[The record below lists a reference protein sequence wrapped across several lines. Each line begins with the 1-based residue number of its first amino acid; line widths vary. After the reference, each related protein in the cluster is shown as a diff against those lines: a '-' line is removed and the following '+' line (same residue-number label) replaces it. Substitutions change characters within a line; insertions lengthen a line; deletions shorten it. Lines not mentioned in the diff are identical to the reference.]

1 MTKYCSNCGHDHED
15 NITLKREVKDYDG
28 REYEIEICKV
38 ARYENTIGK
47 SKGSQTSTM
56 D

>member
-1 MTKYCSNCGHDHED
+1 MTKYCNNCGYIHEGEGALMK
-15 NITLKREVKDYDG
+15 TVQDYDG
-28 REYEIEICKV
+28 RNYKIEICKV
-38 ARYENTIGK
+38 ARNENTISE